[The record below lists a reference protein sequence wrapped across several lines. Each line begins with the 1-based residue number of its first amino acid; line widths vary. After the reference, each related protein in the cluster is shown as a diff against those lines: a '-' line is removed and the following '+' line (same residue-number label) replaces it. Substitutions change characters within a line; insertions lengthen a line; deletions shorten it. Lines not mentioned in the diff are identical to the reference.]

1 MGELVSVIIPAYN
14 REKTIEKAVQSVLD
28 QTYKDIEVIVV
39 DDGSTD
45 ATVSVVKDIGDKR
58 VKCISLDKNS
68 GACRARNKGIE
79 KARGRYIAFQDSD
92 DIWKSEKLEKQ
103 IAILKSKPADLTF
116 CAFERIRDTE
126 RTIMPLLDEG
136 LVSRKAL
143 LGKSLV
149 STQTLVGKREC
160 FEKIVFD
167 EEMPR
172 LQDYD
177 ITIRLSEKFDFYFI
191 KEPLVEM
198 YVGNDSIS
206 RSTIK
211 LLNAEQRIFA
221 KYKSEMEQYPA
232 FKLYNLEGLAKAKL
246 DNKIY
251 CTKDY
256 IYACGLNP
264 SIKSIG
270 RIFRAAIADV
280 RVYFR
285 KRK

>member
-1 MGELVSVIIPAYN
+1 MDELVSVIIPAYN
-14 REKTIEKAVQSVLD
+14 REKTIEKAIQSVLD

-45 ATVSVVKDIGDKR
+45 ATVLAVNGIGDKR

-68 GACRARNKGIE
+68 GACRARNKGLE
-79 KARGRYIAFQDSD
+79 KAQGRYIAFQDSD
-92 DIWKSEKLEKQ
+92 DIWKPEKLEKQ
-103 IAILKSKPADLTF
+103 IAILKSEPVDLVF

-126 RTIMPLLDEG
+126 KTILPLLNEG
-136 LVSRKAL
+136 RVSRKEL
-143 LGKSLV
+143 LEKSLV
-149 STQTLVGKREC
+149 STQTLIGKREC
-160 FEKIVFD
+160 FDKIVFD
-167 EEMPR
+167 EKMPR

-211 LLNAEQRIFA
+211 MLNAEQRIFE
-221 KYKSEMEQYPA
+221 KYKSEMEKYPA

-246 DNKIY
+246 DNEIY

-280 RVYFR
+280 IVYFR